1 MPRLELPPEWHRAA
15 LAGLVRDAERRQR
28 DDHFVVADIR
38 TWAGEGAPVGAGIPV
53 ANLGPRAMDPS
64 TLVRD
69 FALGGHVAGR
79 EFAEFADDVFL
90 LVLLTDHDTPLD
102 RVRAG
107 EALQRVLLEAT
118 ASGVSTALL
127 TQPVEVP
134 ELRPWLRDPGSTWG
148 SPQALLRL
156 GYGPESPDSPRRPVH
171 EVLDLT

>member
-1 MPRLELPPEWHRAA
+1 M
-15 LAGLVRDAERRQR
+15 RDAERKQR
-28 DDHFVVADIR
+28 DDAFVTGDIHA
-38 TWAGEGAPVGAGIPV
+38 WAGEGAPVGAGIPV
-53 ANLGPRAMDPS
+53 ANLGPRAMDP
-64 TLVRD
+64 TALVRD
-69 FALGGHVAGR
+69 FAAGANVVGR
-79 EFAEFADDVFL
+79 ESADFPDEAFL
-90 LVLLTDHDTPLD
+90 MVLLTDHDSPVD

-107 EALQRVLLEAT
+107 EALERVLLEAT

-156 GYGPESPDSPRRPVH
+156 GYGPEPPQSPRRPVH